1 MAGSHTSTNSI
12 KNTHR
17 PSFGSK
23 GALWGL
29 GSHLAVEDLPLGR
42 LGRDRSQNHHLH
54 RLQGH
59 GRCARPAAPVPR
71 VWPHISSS
79 TSALWQHLKRALR
92 RPRPSSWR
100 LSISTF
106 SDLSDP
112 PGCMRM
118 RGRGEKRERSPGCL
132 SPLAHTARRVDES
145 AKMACGVA
153 LSRACHFLMFGR
165 CYLYVW

>member
-1 MAGSHTSTNSI
+1 MGVWDGI
-12 KNTHR
+12 
-17 PSFGSK
+17 
-23 GALWGL
+23 
-29 GSHLAVEDLPLGR
+29 AVETTTHIVSRATEGAHAPSCPGASR
-42 LGRDRSQNHHLH
+42 V
-54 RLQGH
+54 
-59 GRCARPAAPVPR
+59 ARP
-71 VWPHISSS
+71 HKLI
-79 TSALWQHLKRALR
+79 HLKRALR

-153 LSRACHFLMFGR
+153 LSRVCHFLMFGR
-165 CYLYVW
+165 CYLSYMYGERSAAKDRLRYVKTVRFMRL